1 MREATPGT
9 PPDGPPDSLAGGRR
23 ATADHPGQLGRLA
36 QHGKIAQEAQEAQ
49 EAWYRDAGVDEV
61 LAGAPID
68 RFAAT
73 EAARAVKANP
83 SATLGGGRHPDPR
96 KHGQTPASSVTS
108 PTAPSPVSAHSD
120 PAAAREIADAA
131 ADLATLRTSLAAFE
145 GCPLKHTAKNL
156 VFGDGNPTADVMVI
170 GEAPGA
176 DEDREGLPFV
186 GVSGRL
192 LDRMLA
198 SIGLDRESAYIAN
211 ILPWRPPGNREPT
224 PAEVAAC
231 LPFIERHIEL
241 VAPRF
246 LVLVGG
252 TAAKTLLGRR
262 EGIMRLRGRWLA
274 YRTERSEA
282 PIPALAT
289 FHPAFLLRSS
299 AQKANAWRDLL
310 MLKLKLDE

>member
-1 MREATPGT
+1 
-9 PPDGPPDSLAGGRR
+9 
-23 ATADHPGQLGRLA
+23 
-36 QHGKIAQEAQEAQ
+36 
-49 EAWYRDAGVDEV
+49 
-61 LAGAPID
+61 
-68 RFAAT
+68 
-73 EAARAVKANP
+73 
-83 SATLGGGRHPDPR
+83 
-96 KHGQTPASSVTS
+96 VTS
-108 PTAPSPVSAHSD
+108 PTAPSPEPAHSG

-224 PAEVAAC
+224 PAEVAVC

-282 PIPALAT
+282 PIPTLAT
-289 FHPAFLLRSS
+289 FHPAFLLRSP